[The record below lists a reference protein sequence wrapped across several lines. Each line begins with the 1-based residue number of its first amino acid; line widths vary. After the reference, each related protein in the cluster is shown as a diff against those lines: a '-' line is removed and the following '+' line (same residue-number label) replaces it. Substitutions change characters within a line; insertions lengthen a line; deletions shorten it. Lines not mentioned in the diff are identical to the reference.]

1 MLGFLFT
8 GGQIM
13 KRLAFLLISFLM
25 ILLFSGIIMA
35 EEMTFR
41 KTYWGMSLEQ
51 VKASETVKLFKQKG
65 EIFACKTTVIGKEV
79 GLGYFF
85 INNQLVRAEYVLME
99 TYTNKNNYIDDYIEF
114 KKIITKKHGYPKT
127 DETFWRNELFKDDRS
142 NWGRAVSV
150 GHLVYASTWETPS
163 TKIILMLDG
172 NDFEIACRIQY
183 TGKNFAKL
191 IEKVIDQKK
200 LDSF

>member
-1 MLGFLFT
+1 
-8 GGQIM
+8 M
-13 KRLAFLLISFLM
+13 KRLTFLLILLM
-25 ILLFSGIIMA
+25 VLLCPRILLAA
-35 EEMTFR
+35 EKEATFR
-41 KTYWGMSLEQ
+41 KTSWGMSIEQ

-65 EIFACKTTVIGKEV
+65 EEEIFTCKTTVIGKEV

-114 KKIITKKHGYPKT
+114 KKIIIKKHGYPKT

-142 NWGRAVSV
+142 NWGRAVSA

-172 NDFEIACRIQY
+172 NNFEIACRIQY